1 MCVYVQ
7 VLCVFVVFVVCVYI
21 YVCVFVC
28 LFVFVSERVC
38 ACLCACLHACVCICV
53 CVCFFLVFFGWSDLV
68 KISVQHLNDCIFHVD
83 LSLVVLR
90 HYLDAVLELLH
101 LALAGCAKGKHDQD
115 MHHRRYIDQYKKKM

>member
-7 VLCVFVVFVVCVYI
+7 VLCVFVVCVYI
-21 YVCVFVC
+21 NVCVFVC

-38 ACLCACLHACVCICV
+38 VCVSVCVFACMCVHVCV
-53 CVCFFLVFFGWSDLV
+53 CVFFLGIFRVDLV

-115 MHHRRYIDQYKKKM
+115 MHHRRCIDQYKKKM